1 MEGWQPEGSEA
12 IAFDQL
18 RGDLAIRFVRH
29 VSDHCGDFAELKES
43 RVWRESEVVTFGLV
57 TERPQRPVYAI
68 APVEVVSVCFF
79 FDTSSAPA
87 ILIARSDFPDTPHQN
102 LPLEGFP
109 CQICIDDR
117 PWDDARASYSAA
129 ELMMRISSWFSK
141 AGLGELHDAR
151 QPIDP
156 VFFGANTHEII
167 FSKAADDAISQGNP
181 DLVLYRLDERAKYL
195 FVVPSGTPLSEKSS
209 PNLVLTYFSVKPEK
223 MARLRRAPKTLGS
236 LASFLEERGVNF
248 LERLGSSILAWR
260 ENSNGMVDPSKS
272 LFCILVSMP
281 ILHPLTQEN
290 CGSNV
295 VAFISNTS
303 VGEIGEKLGYLFRNT
318 SGTANQLSYAR
329 NLLPTPSLD
338 CADKIPISPAL
349 VHADFSADLAASL
362 AGKLTAN
369 SKRLLMFGAGS
380 LGSELAECLVR
391 EGAFKWVIVD
401 DDVLLPHN
409 LGRHTLTCEDV
420 AIPKALALARRIS
433 QIRYDADARGIVEN
447 VLRPISPDSLDT
459 CFRDA
464 EIVLDASA
472 SVTVARAISDRPESS
487 RRISAFFTPNGNS
500 AVLMVEDESR
510 KETLREIE
518 ATYLRE
524 VLVDPMLIHHMGKPD
539 DMPYTGACRA
549 TTNKIPSSSAQ
560 LLSGLIARAISLTV
574 EKPDA
579 ALKIWQLADDGS
591 VSCSNPQIDTEKCEL
606 GGWCVVFPASLRE
619 ELIAERKS
627 MLPNET
633 GGALLGMV
641 DQEKKRID
649 VIHGLQQ
656 PDDSKGTQLG
666 FTRGTRRLRKVVGEM
681 IERSGN
687 QIRYIGEWHSH
698 PEGSRAFPSGTD
710 LNQIGE
716 LTLILD
722 QDEVPALS
730 LIVAEGEISFI
741 LGFLHLLC
749 TWRG

>member
-18 RGDLAIRFVRH
+18 RGDLAIRFVKH

-43 RVWRESEVVTFGLV
+43 RVWSESEIVTFGLI

-68 APVEVVSVCFF
+68 APVEIVSICFF
-79 FDTSSAPA
+79 FDINSAPA

-102 LPLEGFP
+102 LPPEGFP

-129 ELMMRISSWFSK
+129 ELMIRISSWFSK

-167 FSKAADDAISQGNP
+167 FSKAADDAISQGKRE
-181 DLVLYRLDERAKYL
+181 LVLFKIDDDARHL
-195 FVVPSGTPLSEKSS
+195 FVVPSGTPLSAKAS
-209 PNLVLTYFSVKPEK
+209 PNLVLTYCSVRPEK
-223 MARLRRAPKTLGS
+223 MTRLRQAPKTLGS
-236 LASFLEERGVNF
+236 LARFLNDRGVNF
-248 LERLGSSILAWR
+248 LELLGASILGWQAT
-260 ENSNGMVDPSKS
+260 SSGTVGPSKS
-272 LFCILVSMP
+272 LFCILVNMP

-290 CGSNV
+290 CGSNL
-295 VAFISNTS
+295 VAFISNMS

-318 SGTANQLSYAR
+318 SGTANQLSYAIHIK
-329 NLLPTPSLD
+329 PAPSLD
-338 CADKIPISPAL
+338 GADEIPINPAL

-369 SKRLLMFGAGS
+369 TKKLLMIGAGS
-380 LGSELAECLVR
+380 LGSGLAECLVR
-391 EGAFKWVIVD
+391 EGLFKWVIID
-401 DDVLLPHN
+401 CDVLLPHN
-409 LGRHTLTCEDV
+409 LSRHTLAGEDV
-420 AIPKALALARRIS
+420 ATPKALALARRIS
-433 QIRYDADARGIVEN
+433 QIRYDADARGLVDN
-447 VLRPISPDSLDT
+447 VLRPTSPESLDS

-472 SVTVARAISDRPESS
+472 SVTVARAISDRPESG
-487 RRISAFFTPNGNS
+487 RRVSAFFTPNGTS

-518 ATYLRE
+518 AAYLRE
-524 VLVDPMLIHHMGKPD
+524 VLVNPMLSHHMGKAD

-560 LLSGLIARAISLTV
+560 LLSGLIARAISLIV
-574 EKPDA
+574 EKPNA
-579 ALKIWQLADDGS
+579 ALKIWQLGDDGS
-591 VSCSNPQIDTEKCEL
+591 VFCSNPQIETTKCEL

-619 ELIAERKS
+619 DLIAERKN

-641 DQEKKRID
+641 HQEKKRID
-649 VIHGLQQ
+649 VIHGLRQ
-656 PDDSKGTQLG
+656 PEDSKGTQSG
-666 FTRGTRRLRKVVGEM
+666 FTRGTKRLRKVVGEM

-687 QIRYIGEWHSH
+687 QVRYIGEWHSH
-698 PEGSRAFPSGTD
+698 PKGSRAFPSGTD

-730 LIVAEGEISFI
+730 LIVAEGEISFV
-741 LGFLHLLC
+741 LGRL
-749 TWRG
+749 R